1 MLNKL
6 FSIAKNTFTETI
18 RQPIYAV
25 ILIIALLAIFISPSL
40 TMYTLDNDN
49 KLLREL
55 GLSTLFLAGL
65 FIAIFSASAA
75 VTEEFETKTI
85 ITILSKPIRRPIFII
100 GKFLGVSAAVFLA
113 YYICTIAFLMAT
125 RHGVLST
132 ASDSHDMTVLT
143 AGGVII
149 VVSILLT
156 AFLNYSYDWKF
167 SSTAIVSLAVLATL
181 GIIFLSLID
190 RNWKFNPA
198 NNKIA
203 IFDIY
208 AAILVLIAVIVLVA
222 VAIMFSTRFNVV
234 LTLICCVSVFLL
246 GLISDYVFGRFA
258 ETHIWAKIGRMLVP
272 NLQVFWISDAIY
284 EQSSQINLS
293 YIITS
298 ASYGLC
304 YAAAMLLIAIALFQ
318 SRQAS

>member
-25 ILIIALLAIFISPSL
+25 IIVIALLAIFISPSL
-40 TMYTLDNDN
+40 TMYTLDDDN

-85 ITILSKPIRRPIFII
+85 ITILSKPIQRPLFII
-100 GKFLGVSAAVFLA
+100 GKFLGVSVAVFLA
-113 YYICTIAFLMAT
+113 YYICTIAFLMAA

-132 ASDSHDMTVLT
+132 ARDYHDMTVLT
-143 AGGVII
+143 AAGVII
-149 VVSILLT
+149 TASILLT

-167 SSTAIVSLAVLATL
+167 TSTAIVSLAVLSTL
-181 GIIFLSLID
+181 GIIFLALID
-190 RNWKFNPA
+190 RDWKFNPA
-198 NNKIA
+198 QNGIA
-203 IFDIY
+203 MFDIY
-208 AAILVLIAVIVLVA
+208 ASILILIAIIVLVA
-222 VAIMFSTRFNVV
+222 AAIMFSTRFNVV

-258 ETHIWAKIGRMLVP
+258 QTHIWAKIGRMLIP

-284 EQSSQINLS
+284 EGSNQLS
-293 YIITS
+293 AGYILTS

-304 YAAAMLLIAIALFQ
+304 YAAAILLLAIALFQ
-318 SRQAS
+318 GRQAS

>member
-25 ILIIALLAIFISPSL
+25 ILVIALLAIFISPSL
-40 TMYTLDNDN
+40 TMYTLDDDN

-85 ITILSKPIRRPIFII
+85 ITILSKPIQRPIFVI
-100 GKFLGVSAAVFLA
+100 GKFLGVSVAVFLA
-113 YYICTIAFLMAT
+113 YYICTVAFLMAT
-125 RHGVLST
+125 RHGVLTT
-132 ASDSHDMTVLT
+132 ASDYHDMTVLT
-143 AGGVII
+143 AAGVII
-149 VVSILLT
+149 VASILLT

-167 SSTAIVSLAVLATL
+167 SSTAIVSTAVLATL
-181 GIIFLSLID
+181 GIIFLALID
-190 RNWKFNPA
+190 RNWKFNPS
-198 NNKIA
+198 NNGIA

-208 AAILVLIAVIVLVA
+208 ASILVFIAIIVLVA
-222 VAIMFSTRFNVV
+222 VAIMFSTRLNIV
-234 LTLICCVSVFLL
+234 LTLICCISVFLM

-284 EQSSQINLS
+284 EGSNQLS
-293 YIITS
+293 AGYIITS

-304 YAAAMLLIAIALFQ
+304 YTAGILLIAVALFQ